1 MKKRLLSILLL
12 LVMILGQ
19 NVYAMEKLNESDIIY
34 MILTDRFYDGDSQ
47 NNGTLNIEYRPG
59 ELKYTQGGD
68 WQGVIDKI
76 SYIKGLGVTAIWLS
90 PPQKN
95 ELLSRDGQ
103 ESGYHG
109 YFTKNYNETD
119 PHFGNELKLKELIR
133 VAHTNGIKVILDA
146 VPNHT
151 ADYLEGTS
159 TTYNPPS
166 YSPAAPF
173 NNPAWYHHNGDIMDY
188 NDYNQLVYG
197 DMGGLD
203 DLDQDNPEARQ
214 AILLAYKNW
223 IDEFGF
229 DGIRIDAASSLP
241 KEFIEEFENYLGV
254 PTFGEVFN
262 GSVDFVSDFQNY
274 QWGVLDFP
282 VFFTAREVFAKDTGF
297 AVLKEILDQDYKYND
312 PNKMVTFL
320 DNHDRDRFLCLAED
334 DYRKLRLGM
343 IFLFTVRGIPD
354 VYYGTEQAHYGG
366 GLPTE
371 YTGIANKE
379 NREVMTSFNENNILY
394 KHIKKLAS
402 IRKTYRALQVGKQRE
417 MWCDQYVYSYSRRI
431 DSTGDEVITVL
442 NNGYDSSYRVIP
454 IRAESSISVGQ
465 ELINALNT
473 NESIIVESGGPT
485 GRQISVNLNGK
496 EGMILVSDIPEAYS
510 PEIPNITKVRV
521 HYDVGY
527 GNQMYIRGAK
537 YPLWWNKGRKM
548 RNISSDIWEFEM
560 ERIDTG
566 DLVEFKVLINDSAWS
581 QGNNYTVTGGE
592 TIDIYP
598 NF

>member
-1 MKKRLLSILLL
+1 M
-12 LVMILGQ
+12 
-19 NVYAMEKLNESDIIY
+19 
-34 MILTDRFYDGDSQ
+34 
-47 NNGTLNIEYRPG
+47 
-59 ELKYTQGGD
+59 
-68 WQGVIDKI
+68 
-76 SYIKGLGVTAIWLS
+76 
-90 PPQKN
+90 
-95 ELLSRDGQ
+95 
-103 ESGYHG
+103 
-109 YFTKNYNETD
+109 
-119 PHFGNELKLKELIR
+119 
-133 VAHTNGIKVILDA
+133 
-146 VPNHT
+146 
-151 ADYLEGTS
+151 
-159 TTYNPPS
+159 
-166 YSPAAPF
+166 
-173 NNPAWYHHNGDIMDY
+173 
-188 NDYNQLVYG
+188 
-197 DMGGLD
+197 
-203 DLDQDNPEARQ
+203 
-214 AILLAYKNW
+214 
-223 IDEFGF
+223 
-229 DGIRIDAASSLP
+229 
-241 KEFIEEFENYLGV
+241 
-254 PTFGEVFN
+254 
-262 GSVDFVSDFQNY
+262 
-274 QWGVLDFP
+274 
-282 VFFTAREVFAKDTGF
+282 
-297 AVLKEILDQDYKYND
+297 
-312 PNKMVTFL
+312 
-320 DNHDRDRFLCLAED
+320 
-334 DYRKLRLGM
+334 
-343 IFLFTVRGIPD
+343 RGIPD